1 MSSKVKFFIFLIL
14 LFIVL
19 SSAGYIAYHFFII
32 KKDGTAGE
40 ASMSDDIV
48 VYEKPDHH
56 ITGEIVEIKSQS
68 ITVKNRSSGEDER
81 YDFLED
87 TECLVIDTENDSEE
101 TCDSNSLSED
111 RNQYK
116 GIGVKLVVYIGTT
129 DLKKIDIFI
138 SET

>member
-1 MSSKVKFFIFLIL
+1 MSSRVKFFIFLIL

-19 SSAGYIAYHFFII
+19 STAGYIAYHFFFI
-32 KKDGTAGE
+32 KKDETADE
-40 ASMSDDIV
+40 VANPDDIV

-56 ITGEIVEIKSQS
+56 ITGEVVEIKNQS

-101 TCDSNSLSED
+101 TCDANSLFED
-111 RNQYK
+111 KSQYM
-116 GIGVKLVVYIGTT
+116 GIGVKLVVYVGTT
-129 DLKKIDIFI
+129 DLKKIDIFV